1 MRKIFLIILCSV
13 FSVATF
19 AQELKNP
26 TMKTSFT
33 ESSGNFLVLT
43 SFDKI
48 GKSEITIDYVKSLRQ
63 ELTDSK
69 KNILELQKLTAEQ
82 KKEIEEVKRI
92 NSTQQRQLDEQ
103 KRTIEELKKTVNDL
117 ARKVK

>member
-1 MRKIFLIILCSV
+1 MQKNFLTLLFSV
-13 FSVATF
+13 FTLAVF

-26 TMKTSFT
+26 TMKAPFS

-48 GKSEITIDYVKSLRQ
+48 GKSEITIDYVKSLKQ

-69 KNILELQKLTAEQ
+69 KLISEQQKQLNEQ
-82 KKEIEEVKRI
+82 KKEIDEFKKIVL
-92 NSTQQRQLDEQ
+92 TLQRQLDEQ
-103 KRTIEELKKTVNDL
+103 KRKIEDL
-117 ARKVK
+117 QRKVK